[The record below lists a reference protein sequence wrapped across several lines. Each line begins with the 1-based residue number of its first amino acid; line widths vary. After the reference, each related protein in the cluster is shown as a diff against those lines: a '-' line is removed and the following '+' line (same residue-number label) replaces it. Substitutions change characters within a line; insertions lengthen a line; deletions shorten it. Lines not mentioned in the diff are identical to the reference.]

1 MNRFFL
7 NLFLAMI
14 YSFPSLLFAQAPNL
28 RSASGFALFT
38 AAGAFNAAGASTI
51 VTGDAG
57 TNVGAYNAFPPGI
70 LIGQSH
76 VADAVS
82 ASAATDVLLAYGSVS
97 KTTCGRVIS
106 TTLGSGQTLLPNVYC
121 LGAASTINGELILD
135 GKGDPSSL
143 FIFKIN
149 GALASTV
156 NSRVKLINSASLCNV
171 YWQVNGQVDLG
182 ENSIFQGT
190 ILANGAIN
198 ILDGAKLYGRAL
210 SQAGAISLQNNI
222 VTIAQQAMPANIS
235 ANGSVNLCTGGS
247 VLLSGNIDGI
257 WSTGATTPTI
267 TVSVAGDYFVTN
279 KANCG
284 NAVSNHIIVTVSP
297 NPVCTISGKSVIC
310 PGQST
315 KLCVPAGAAS
325 YLWSNA
331 ATTNC
336 ITVNAAGIYSVTV
349 TNTAGCKSTCSQAV
363 TVSPNPVCTITG
375 SSVICPGKS
384 TKLCVPAGAASYL
397 WSNGAT
403 TNCITVNAAG
413 TYSVT
418 VTNTAGC
425 ISTCSQ
431 AVTVSP
437 YPVCSITGN
446 CAICPGQSTQL
457 CAPAGRVKYLWS
469 NGAITQCINVSVAG
483 TYYVTITN
491 TNGHK
496 STCSKTVRVIPLP
509 ICTITG
515 NSTICKGQSTKLC
528 APAGCIKYLK
538 YLWSNGATTQCITVS
553 VAGTYSLTVTNAAGC
568 TSTCTKTVK
577 VIPLPVCNITGNFI
591 ICNGKST
598 QLCAPAGCVK
608 YLWSNGA
615 TTECITVL
623 VAGTYS
629 VTLTNAAG
637 CTSTCC
643 TKVSNYAAS
652 IAVSSTR
659 NQTPVTGKLS
669 AKAYPNPFSSNTII
683 ELTNVQPNLR
693 TVVELYN
700 STSRKIATLYDK
712 QVKQGGLYQIPLNAA
727 KLSGGIYFLK
737 IVSGDEII
745 NREIILSK

>member
-7 NLFLAMI
+7 KLLLAMV

-28 RSASGFALFT
+28 GSASGFALFT
-38 AAGAFNAAGASTI
+38 AAGAFNVAGASTI
-51 VTGDAG
+51 VTGNAG

-97 KTTCGRVIS
+97 KTTCGLVIS

-135 GKGDPSSL
+135 GQGDPNSL

-156 NSRVKLINSASLCNV
+156 NSRVKLINAASLCNV

-190 ILANGAIN
+190 ILANGAVN
-198 ILDGAKLYGRAL
+198 ILDGAKLFGRAL

-235 ANGSVNLCTGGS
+235 ANGSVNLCAGGS
-247 VLLSGNIDGI
+247 VVLSGNIDGT

-267 TVSVAGDYFVTN
+267 TVSEAGDYFVTN

-284 NAVSNHIIVTVSP
+284 NAVSNHVIVTVSP
-297 NPVCTISGKSVIC
+297 NPVCTISGSSVIC
-310 PGQST
+310 PGQ
-315 KLCVPAGAAS
+315 
-325 YLWSNA
+325 
-331 ATTNC
+331 
-336 ITVNAAGIYSVTV
+336 
-349 TNTAGCKSTCSQAV
+349 
-363 TVSPNPVCTITG
+363 
-375 SSVICPGKS
+375 S

-425 ISTCSQ
+425 KSTCSK

-437 YPVCSITGN
+437 YPVCSITGK

-457 CAPAGRVKYLWS
+457 CAPAGAVKYLWS
-469 NGAITQCINVSVAG
+469 NGATTQCITVSVAG
-483 TYYVTITN
+483 SYSVTITN

-509 ICTITG
+509 ICTISG

-528 APAGCIKYLK
+528 APAGCNKYLK

-577 VIPLPVCNITGNFI
+577 VIPLPVCNITGNYI
-591 ICNGKST
+591 ISNGQST

-615 TTECITVL
+615 TTQCITVSI
-623 VAGTYS
+623 AGTYS

-643 TKVSNYAAS
+643 IKVSNYVAG
-652 IAVSSTR
+652 IAISSTI
-659 NQTPVTGKLS
+659 NQTPVSSKLT
-669 AKAYPNPFSSNTII
+669 AKVYPNPFSSNTII

-700 STSRKIATLYDK
+700 STGRKIATLYDK